1 MENTILRNCSLKRN
15 LILLLFY
22 HCTSIWY
29 RQYSGGKNSILR
41 VRDQV
46 RIPAPPLLFF
56 VTLSKLLNLLV
67 LSSIKH
73 MTILTIKSS
82 ENEYKTSVSFL
93 VAWWGLIPV
102 GSSYNRIISFVKEN
116 QPSSSSKCGFSVC
129 GSDYLE
135 V

>member
-15 LILLLFY
+15 LILLLVY
-22 HCTSIWY
+22 HCTNIWY
-29 RQYSGGKNSILR
+29 RQYSGEKNS
-41 VRDQV
+41 RDQV
-46 RIPAPPLLFF
+46 RIPAPSLLFF

-73 MTILTIKSS
+73 RTILTIKSS

-93 VAWWGLIPV
+93 VAWWGLTPV
-102 GSSYNRIISFVKEN
+102 GSSYNRIISFVKKKN